1 MGILIAKSMQ
11 NPKKYADGLPT
22 AISLYIQLIISCA
35 ILGICGNFQFDGYK
49 ISHRLTKMSQSRF
62 CSSASPAAEGCLGL
76 VRPFSTFD
84 FGSMND

>member
-62 CSSASPAAEGCLGL
+62 CSPRARQEKAVWVWLGRL
-76 VRPFSTFD
+76 ALLTLGV
-84 FGSMND
+84 